1 MSELDAESLSGSP
14 LLSGQGGLQMVAV
27 VLPRWRKYQVYQE
40 NHLYQESKVY
50 QGIESVPKCESTPP
64 WWRWFGC
71 TMLASAS
78 PALLLRRLCPV
89 SSESSRQGVAIK
101 GHKSLSLPS
110 SRCVSPFTSV
120 SFVVRGIYYVWG
132 QWQQIWKANTTWQ
145 WWVDANVT
153 ICTFWDSVKR

>member
-40 NHLYQESKVY
+40 NDLYQESKVY
-50 QGIESVPKCESTPP
+50 QGIESVAKCESTPP

-71 TMLASAS
+71 TKVASAS
-78 PALLLRRLCPV
+78 LALLLRRLCPV
-89 SSESSRQGVAIK
+89 SSESSRQGGGNYRTQV
-101 GHKSLSLPS
+101 SFSCFLSLCLALHL
-110 SRCVSPFTSV
+110 CVFCRPRHLLFLRAV
-120 SFVVRGIYYVWG
+120 AANMEG
-132 QWQQIWKANTTWQ
+132 QYTWQ